1 MERYWP
7 QEALDFEAGVRGALE
22 RAGGIELA
30 RRSEADPA
38 VRSTVVMPTL
48 DELGIRDL
56 DLSSGETEAAA
67 AALAV
72 WVAGAFVCPWPLVQ
86 QLAVPRALR
95 SEIDAVYLRDGTVRR
110 AEHLDIVGRAA
121 SVDLVTREAN
131 LLRVRDPARN
141 GAESSVSHMP
151 LDPFGVRC
159 ELGTDTFDFAAMVGA
174 HVVLAAFW
182 TVGAL
187 GSARD
192 LAAEHARD
200 RHQFGRRI
208 ADFGA
213 VQWHLSDIA
222 LAHDGLWELA
232 SFSLAR
238 LIDQTLTAADTLAL
252 QVLMLDSAQKVFA
265 HAHQVLA
272 AIGLCDEHDLTVLE
286 RHVQPLLRRPCGITR
301 TLGLLADEVT
311 RSGFANLYPI
321 AAAAVPAL
329 DREYRGGDM
338 QAISEWSG
346 SA

>member
-1 MERYWP
+1 MERFWSD
-7 QEALDFEAGVRGALE
+7 EALEFEAGVRGALL

-30 RRSEADPA
+30 RRSEVDPS
-38 VRSTVVMPTL
+38 VRRTVVKPIV
-48 DELGIRDL
+48 DELGIREL
-56 DLSSGETEAAA
+56 DLTGGETEAAA
-67 AALAV
+67 AVLAV
-72 WVAGAFVCPWPLVQ
+72 WAAGAFVCPWPLVQ
-86 QLAVPRALR
+86 QLAVPSAFR
-95 SEIDAVYLRDGTVRR
+95 SDVDAVYLRDGVVRR
-110 AEHLDIVGRAA
+110 AEHLDIVGRAVA
-121 SVDLVTREAN
+121 VDFVTREPR
-131 LLRVRDPARN
+131 LLGILETGTCN
-141 GAESSVSHMP
+141 GSGTDVSHMP

-159 ELGTDTFDFAAMVGA
+159 ELGANAFDLTTAVDAY
-174 HVVLAAFW
+174 VVLAAFW

-208 ADFGA
+208 ADFGG

-238 LIDQTLTAADTLAL
+238 LIDRTLTATDTLAL
-252 QVLMLDSAQKVFA
+252 QFLMLDSAQKVFS

-301 TLGLLADEVT
+301 ALGLLADEVA
-311 RSGFANLYPI
+311 RSGFDNLYPI
-321 AAAAVPAL
+321 PAMVPTVA
-329 DREYRGGDM
+329 RGHQGGEM
-338 QAISEWSG
+338 QVVKEWS
-346 SA
+346 A

>member
-1 MERYWP
+1 MERRWRD
-7 QEALDFEAGVRGALE
+7 EAFDFEAGVRGALQ

-30 RRSEADPA
+30 RRSEADPDVRGA
-38 VRSTVVMPTL
+38 VVKPIL

-56 DLSSGETEAAA
+56 DLTGDETEAAA
-67 AALAV
+67 TALAI
-72 WVAGAFVCPWPLVQ
+72 WAAGAFVCPWPLVQ

-95 SEIDAVYLRDGTVRR
+95 GEVDAVYLRDGAVRR
-110 AEHLDIVGRAA
+110 AEHLDIAGRAA
-121 SVDLVTREAN
+121 AVDLVTREAN
-131 LLRVRDPARN
+131 TLRVLDATAPDRKRTL
-141 GAESSVSHMP
+141 VSHMP

-159 ELGTDTFDFAAMVGA
+159 ELGAETFDLAAVVGA

-182 TVGAL
+182 VVGAL

-238 LIDQTLTAADTLAL
+238 LVDRTLTAADTLAL
-252 QVLMLDSAQKVFA
+252 RFLMLDSGQKAFA

-272 AIGLCDEHDLTVLE
+272 ASGLCDEHDLTVLE
-286 RHVQPLLRRPCGITR
+286 RHVQPLLRRPCGTTR
-301 TLGLLADEVT
+301 TLGMLADEVA
-311 RSGFANLYPI
+311 RSGFDNLYPI
-321 AAAAVPAL
+321 PAAVPA
-329 DREYRGGDM
+329 
-338 QAISEWSG
+338 
-346 SA
+346 

>member
-1 MERYWP
+1 MERHWSD
-7 QEALDFEAGVRGALE
+7 EALDFEAGVRGALQ

-30 RRSEADPA
+30 RRSDSDPA
-38 VRSTVVMPTL
+38 VRGGVVKPIL

-56 DLSSGETEAAA
+56 DLTGGEIEATA

-72 WVAGAFVCPWPLVQ
+72 WAAGAFVCPWPLVQ

-95 SEIDAVYLRDGTVRR
+95 GEVDAVYLRDGAVRR
-110 AEHLDIVGRAA
+110 AEHLDIAGRAA
-121 SVDLVTREAN
+121 AVDLVTRETSA
-131 LLRVRDPARN
+131 LLVLDTPTADGERPL
-141 GAESSVSHMP
+141 VSHMP

-159 ELGTDTFDFAAMVGA
+159 ELGAETFDLAAAAGA

-200 RHQFGRRI
+200 RQQFGRRI

-238 LIDQTLTAADTLAL
+238 LIDQALTVADMLAL
-252 QVLMLDSAQKVFA
+252 RFLMLDSAHKVFA

-286 RHVQPLLRRPCGITR
+286 RHVQPLLRRPSGITR
-301 TLGLLADEVT
+301 TLGMLADEVA
-311 RSGFANLYPI
+311 RSGFDNLYPI
-321 AAAAVPAL
+321 PAAVA
-329 DREYRGGDM
+329 
-338 QAISEWSG
+338 A
-346 SA
+346 

>member
-1 MERYWP
+1 MERHWP
-7 QEALDFEAGVRGALE
+7 QEALDFETGVRGALE

-38 VRSTVVMPTL
+38 VRAAVVMPTL

-95 SEIDAVYLRDGTVRR
+95 GETDAVYLRDGAVRR
-110 AEHLDIVGRAA
+110 AEHLDIAGRAVA
-121 SVDLVTREAN
+121 VDLVTREASP
-131 LLRVRDPARN
+131 LRALDPAGN
-141 GAESSVSHMP
+141 GGGRLASHMP

-159 ELGTDTFDFAAMVGA
+159 ELGTETFDLATAVGT

-192 LAAEHARD
+192 LAAQHARD
-200 RHQFGRRI
+200 RQQFGRRI

-238 LIDQTLTAADTLAL
+238 LIDRTLTAADTLAL
-252 QVLMLDSAQKVFA
+252 QVLMLDSAKKVFA

-286 RHVQPLLRRPCGITR
+286 RHVQPLLRRPCGFTR
-301 TLGLLADEVT
+301 TLGLFADEVT

-321 AAAAVPAL
+321 SAAAVPAL

-338 QAISEWSG
+338 QAISELSG

>member
-1 MERYWP
+1 MERLWRE
-7 QEALDFEAGVRGALE
+7 EALEFEGGVRRALE

-30 RRSEADPA
+30 RRSEAEPA
-38 VRSTVVMPTL
+38 LRGTVVLPIL
-48 DELGIRDL
+48 DELGVRDL
-56 DLSSGETEAAA
+56 DLTSGETEAAA
-67 AALAV
+67 AALAA
-72 WVAGAFVCPWPLVQ
+72 WAAGAVVCPWPLVQ
-86 QLAVPRALR
+86 QLAVPLSLR
-95 SEIDAVYLRDGTVRR
+95 SEIDAVYLRDGAVRR
-110 AEHLDIVGRAA
+110 AEHLDIAGRAA
-121 SVDLVTREAN
+121 AVDLITREAN
-131 LLRVRDPARN
+131 ALRAIEAPTSNGTRDFIR
-141 GAESSVSHMP
+141 HMP

-159 ELGTDTFDFAAMVGA
+159 ELSAETFDLGSVVGA

-238 LIDQTLTAADTLAL
+238 LIDQTLTPADTLAL
-252 QVLMLDSAQKVFA
+252 QFLMLDSAQKVFA

-301 TLGLLADEVT
+301 TLGMLADEVA
-311 RSGFANLYPI
+311 RSGFDNLYPI
-321 AAAAVPAL
+321 PAAVPA
-329 DREYRGGDM
+329 
-338 QAISEWSG
+338 
-346 SA
+346 

>member
-1 MERYWP
+1 MERQW
-7 QEALDFEAGVRGALE
+7 QDEALDFEAGVRGALQ

-30 RRSEADPA
+30 RRSEAEPA
-38 VRSTVVMPTL
+38 VRGSVVKPIL

-56 DLSSGETEAAA
+56 DLSGGETEAAA
-67 AALAV
+67 TALAV
-72 WVAGAFVCPWPLVQ
+72 WAAGSIVCPWPLVQ

-95 SEIDAVYLRDGTVRR
+95 SEVDAIYLRDGAIRR
-110 AEHLDIVGRAA
+110 AEHLDIAGRAA
-121 SVDLVTREAN
+121 AVDIVTREAN
-131 LLRVRDPARN
+131 ALRAVEAPTSNGTRDFLR
-141 GAESSVSHMP
+141 HMP

-159 ELGTDTFDFAAMVGA
+159 ELGAERFDLVPVVSA

-192 LAAEHARD
+192 LAAEYARD

-238 LIDQTLTAADTLAL
+238 LVDQTLTAADTLAL
-252 QVLMLDSAQKVFA
+252 QFLMLDSARKVFA

-286 RHVQPLLRRPCGITR
+286 RHAQPLLRRPCGITR
-301 TLGLLADEVT
+301 TLGMLAEEVA
-311 RSGFANLYPI
+311 RSGFDNLYPI
-321 AAAAVPAL
+321 PAAVA
-329 DREYRGGDM
+329 
-338 QAISEWSG
+338 A
-346 SA
+346 

>member
-1 MERYWP
+1 MERLWP
-7 QEALDFEAGVRGALE
+7 QDALDFEAGVRAALR

-30 RRSEADPA
+30 RRSEADPGL
-38 VRSTVVMPTL
+38 RGTVVKPIL

-56 DLSSGETEAAA
+56 DIAGGETEAAA

-72 WVAGAFVCPWPLVQ
+72 WAAGAFVCPWPLVQ
-86 QLAVPRALR
+86 ELAVPRALR
-95 SEIDAVYLRDGTVRR
+95 SEVDAVYLRDGAVRR
-110 AEHLDIVGRAA
+110 AEHLDIAGRAA
-121 SVDLVTREAN
+121 AVDLVTREAKALRILDT
-131 LLRVRDPARN
+131 LLD
-141 GAESSVSHMP
+141 GASSPMP

-159 ELGTDTFDFAAMVGA
+159 ALGAGTFGLEAGVDG

-187 GSARD
+187 SSARE
-192 LAAEHARD
+192 LAATHARD

-238 LIDQTLTAADTLAL
+238 LIDRTLTAADVLAL
-252 QVLMLDSAQKVFA
+252 QVMMLDSAQKVFS

-272 AIGLCDEHDLTVLE
+272 ATGLCDEHDLTVLE
-286 RHVQPLLRRPCGITR
+286 RHVQPMLRRPCGFTR
-301 TLGLLADEVT
+301 TLGLLADEVA
-311 RSGFANLYPI
+311 RSGFANLHPI
-321 AAAAVPAL
+321 APAL
-329 DREYRGGDM
+329 ATQPDGYGGREM
-338 QAISEWSG
+338 EALSEWSG